1 MHRTP
6 NKNKKGFQ
14 TILQKPLV
22 HNFKDQYR
30 CTNCIAYNDT
40 ENAPA
45 FFVKVDQDSYVL

>member
-40 ENAPA
+40 ENAPGGLG
-45 FFVKVDQDSYVL
+45 FLCIVTI